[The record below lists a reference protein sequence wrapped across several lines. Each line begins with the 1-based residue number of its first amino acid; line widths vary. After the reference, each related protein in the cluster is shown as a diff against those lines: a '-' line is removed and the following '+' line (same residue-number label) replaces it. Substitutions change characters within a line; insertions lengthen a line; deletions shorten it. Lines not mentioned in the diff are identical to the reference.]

1 MAVTLNKLYFSEW
14 CFKVTKVGESNEE
27 MEAEINK
34 VDRTQRG
41 RSIEEVIQQDP
52 EEIKE

>member
-1 MAVTLNKLYFSEW
+1 MTLNILYFLEW
-14 CFKVTKVGESNEE
+14 LVNTTCFVEGQEE
-27 MEAEINK
+27 VEAEINK

-41 RSIEEVIQQDP
+41 RSTEEVIQQDP

>member
-1 MAVTLNKLYFSEW
+1 
-14 CFKVTKVGESNEE
+14 

-34 VDRTQRG
+34 ADRTPGG
-41 RSIEEVIQQDP
+41 RSTEEVIQQNP